1 MYRLVLDFFIKLSFT
16 FLKKNKLR
24 LILNYLSP
32 KKKHVRYIF
41 QLLVG
46 DVVASM
52 CAGVIFPGVLV
63 RKQPMQLL

>member
-32 KKKHVRYIF
+32 KKNVF
-41 QLLVG
+41 VTFSSCLLVM
-46 DVVASM
+46 S
-52 CAGVIFPGVLV
+52 
-63 RKQPMQLL
+63 LLPCVQV